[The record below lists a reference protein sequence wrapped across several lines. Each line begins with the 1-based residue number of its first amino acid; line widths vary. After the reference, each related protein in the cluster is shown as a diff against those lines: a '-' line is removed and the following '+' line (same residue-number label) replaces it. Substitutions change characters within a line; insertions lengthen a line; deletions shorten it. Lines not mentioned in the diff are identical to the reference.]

1 MEVHHPHH
9 PAHKKKWSEYILE
22 FFMLFL
28 AVSLGFFAENLREHQ
43 VEKHREISYLKNVH
57 EDLLLDLKNIEN
69 VMNQNTVRLHAMD
82 TLFDSINH
90 NSITNEDVY
99 YYIRN
104 LALRAT
110 FESSHVGLDQIKSAG
125 GLRMIK
131 NPEIISGIQE
141 YERTLNSIEKVEN
154 VRERT
159 LEQARFKMA
168 AVFEPTISYEML
180 INQNPGQGIMRF
192 NRPKKADEILQ
203 KNKSA
208 VKELLN
214 LVTFGLNSNRY
225 INNSLAKEKI
235 IGQQLDSAILKEY
248 GEKFD

>member
-1 MEVHHPHH
+1 
-9 PAHKKKWSEYILE
+9 
-22 FFMLFL
+22 
-28 AVSLGFFAENLREHQ
+28 
-43 VEKHREISYLKNVH
+43 
-57 EDLLLDLKNIEN
+57 
-69 VMNQNTVRLHAMD
+69 MD
-82 TLFDSINH
+82 TLFQSIN
-90 NSITNEDVY
+90 NNTITNADVY

-141 YERTLNSIEKVEN
+141 YERMLNSIEKLEN

-168 AVFEPTISYEML
+168 AVFEPTVSYEML
-180 INQNPGQGIMRF
+180 IHQGQGVMRF
-192 NRPKKADEILQ
+192 NRPQKADAIMK
-203 KNKSA
+203 KNQLA

-225 INNSLAKEKI
+225 LNNNLEKEKI
-235 IGQQLDSAILKEY
+235 NGQKLDSAILKEY
-248 GEKFD
+248 GDKFD

>member
-1 MEVHHPHH
+1 MEVHHHSHNP
-9 PAHKKKWSEYILE
+9 KKWKEYITE
-22 FFMLFL
+22 FLMLFL
-28 AVSLGFFAENLREHQ
+28 AVTLGFFAENVREHQ
-43 VEKHREISYLKNVH
+43 IEKHREISYLKNVH
-57 EDLLLDLKNIEN
+57 EDLQLDLKNIDN
-69 VMNQNTVRLHAMD
+69 VISQNTIRLQAMD
-82 TLFDSINH
+82 TLFQAIN
-90 NSITNEDVY
+90 NNTITNEDVY

-141 YERTLNSIEKVEN
+141 YERALDALEKLEN

-180 INQNPGQGIMRF
+180 VHQGQGTMRF
-192 NRPKKADEILQ
+192 NRPQKADAILE
-203 KNKSA
+203 KNKPA

-225 INNSLAKEKI
+225 LNNNLAKEKAN
-235 IGQQLDSAILKEY
+235 GLKLDSAILKEY
-248 GEKFD
+248 GEDFD

>member
-1 MEVHHPHH
+1 MEVHHHSHH
-9 PAHKKKWSEYILE
+9 PKKWKEYITE
-22 FFMLFL
+22 FLMLFL

-57 EDLLLDLKNIEN
+57 EDLQLDLKNIDN
-69 VMNQNTVRLHAMD
+69 VMSQNTVRLQAMD
-82 TLFDSINH
+82 TLFQAIN
-90 NSITNEDVY
+90 NNTITNEDVY

-131 NPEIISGIQE
+131 KPEIISGIQE
-141 YERTLNSIEKVEN
+141 YERMLNSIEKLEN

-180 INQNPGQGIMRF
+180 VNQGQGIMRF
-192 NRPKKADEILQ
+192 NRPQKANAILQ
-203 KNKSA
+203 ENKQA

-225 INNSLAKEKI
+225 LSSSLGRQKI
-235 IGQQLDSAILKEY
+235 IGQKLDSAIVKEY
-248 GEKFD
+248 GANFD

>member
-1 MEVHHPHH
+1 MEVHHHSHH
-9 PAHKKKWSEYILE
+9 PKKWKEYITE
-22 FFMLFL
+22 FLMLFL
-28 AVSLGFFAENLREHQ
+28 AVTLGFFAENVREHQ
-43 VEKHREISYLKNVH
+43 IEKHREISYLKNVH
-57 EDLLLDLKNIEN
+57 EDLQLDIKNIEN
-69 VMNQNTVRLHAMD
+69 VISQNTVRLQAMD
-82 TLFDSINH
+82 TLFQAIN
-90 NSITNEDVY
+90 NNTISNEDVY

-141 YERTLNSIEKVEN
+141 YERALDALEKLEN

-180 INQNPGQGIMRF
+180 VNQGQGTMRF
-192 NRPKKADEILQ
+192 NRPQKADAILE

-225 INNSLAKEKI
+225 LNNNLAKEKAN
-235 IGQQLDSAILKEY
+235 GLKLDSAILKEY
-248 GEKFD
+248 GENFD

>member
-1 MEVHHPHH
+1 MEVHHHSHH
-9 PAHKKKWSEYILE
+9 PKKWKEYITE
-22 FFMLFL
+22 FVMLFL
-28 AVSLGFFAENLREHQ
+28 AVSLGFMAENIREHQ
-43 VEKHREISYLKNVH
+43 IEKQREIAYLQNVH
-57 EDLLLDLKNIEN
+57 EDLKLDLINIDD
-69 VMNQNTVRLHAMD
+69 VISSNTIRLQAMD
-82 TLFDSINH
+82 TLFQLIN
-90 NSITNEDVY
+90 NNTITNEDVY

-125 GLRMIK
+125 GLRMVK

-141 YERTLNSIEKVEN
+141 YERALDALNKLEN

-168 AVFEPTISYEML
+168 VVFEPSISYEML
-180 INQNPGQGIMRF
+180 VNQGQGDMRF
-192 NRPKKADEILQ
+192 NRPQKADEILQ
-203 KNKSA
+203 KNKQA

-225 INNSLAKEKI
+225 LNSILSNQKKI
-235 IGQQLDSAILKEY
+235 GLKLDSAIVKEY
-248 GEKFD
+248 GDKFH

>member
-1 MEVHHPHH
+1 MEVHHHSHH
-9 PAHKKKWSEYILE
+9 PKKWKEYITE
-22 FFMLFL
+22 FLMLFL

-43 VEKHREISYLKNVH
+43 IEKHREISYLKNVH
-57 EDLLLDLKNIEN
+57 EDLQLDLKSMDN
-69 VMNQNTVRLHAMD
+69 VITQNTIRLKVMD
-82 TLFDSINH
+82 TLFVALN
-90 NSITNEDVY
+90 NNTITNEDLY

-141 YERTLNSIEKVEN
+141 YERTLTSIDKLEN
-154 VRERT
+154 VRERN

-168 AVFEPTISYEML
+168 AVFEPSISYEML
-180 INQNPGQGIMRF
+180 IGQGQGVMRF
-192 NRPKKADEILQ
+192 NRPKKADDLLNN
-203 KNKSA
+203 NKPA
-208 VKELLN
+208 IKELLN

-225 INNSLAKEKI
+225 LNSILAKEKI
-235 IGQQLDSAILKEY
+235 NGQKLDSAILKEY
-248 GEKFD
+248 GDKFDE

>member
-1 MEVHHPHH
+1 MEVHHHSHH
-9 PAHKKKWSEYILE
+9 PKKWKEYITE
-22 FFMLFL
+22 FLMLFL
-28 AVSLGFFAENLREHQ
+28 AVTLGFFAENVREHQ
-43 VEKHREISYLKNVH
+43 IEKHREISYLKNVH
-57 EDLLLDLKNIEN
+57 EDLQLDIKNIEN
-69 VMNQNTVRLHAMD
+69 VISQNTVRLQAMD
-82 TLFDSINH
+82 TLFQAIN
-90 NSITNEDVY
+90 NNTITNEDVY

-141 YERTLNSIEKVEN
+141 YERALDALEKLEN

-180 INQNPGQGIMRF
+180 VNQGQGTMRF
-192 NRPKKADEILQ
+192 NRPQKADAILE
-203 KNKSA
+203 KNKPA

-225 INNSLAKEKI
+225 LNNNLAKEKAN
-235 IGQQLDSAILKEY
+235 GLKLDSAILKEY
-248 GEKFD
+248 GEDFD

>member
-1 MEVHHPHH
+1 MEVHHHSHH
-9 PAHKKKWSEYILE
+9 PKKWKEYITE
-22 FFMLFL
+22 FLMLFL

-57 EDLLLDLKNIEN
+57 EDLQLDLKNIDN
-69 VMNQNTVRLHAMD
+69 VISQNKVRLQAMD
-82 TLFDSINH
+82 TLFQSIN
-90 NSITNEDVY
+90 NNTITNEDVY

-141 YERTLNSIEKVEN
+141 YERALDALEKLEN

-168 AVFEPTISYEML
+168 AVFEPTVSYEML
-180 INQNPGQGIMRF
+180 IHQGQGIMRF
-192 NRPKKADEILQ
+192 NRPQKADAILE
-203 KNKSA
+203 KNKPA
-208 VKELLN
+208 VRELLN

-225 INNSLAKEKI
+225 LNNNLEKEKSN
-235 IGQQLDSAILKEY
+235 GQKLDSAILKEY
-248 GEKFD
+248 GKDFE

>member
-1 MEVHHPHH
+1 MEVHHHSHH
-9 PAHKKKWSEYILE
+9 PKKWKEYITE
-22 FFMLFL
+22 FLMLFL
-28 AVSLGFFAENLREHQ
+28 AVTLGFFAENVREHQ
-43 VEKHREISYLKNVH
+43 IEKHREISYLKNVH
-57 EDLLLDLKNIEN
+57 EDLQLDIKNIEN
-69 VMNQNTVRLHAMD
+69 VMSQNTVRLQAMD
-82 TLFDSINH
+82 TLFQAIN
-90 NSITNEDVY
+90 NKTITNEDVY

-131 NPEIISGIQE
+131 NPDIISGIQE
-141 YERTLNSIEKVEN
+141 YERALDALEKLEN

-180 INQNPGQGIMRF
+180 VNQGQGIMRF
-192 NRPKKADEILQ
+192 NRPKKANPILQ
-203 KNKSA
+203 ENKQA

-225 INNSLAKEKI
+225 LNNNLAKEKANGI
-235 IGQQLDSAILKEY
+235 KLDNAILKEY
-248 GEKFD
+248 GGEFD

>member
-1 MEVHHPHH
+1 MEVHHHSHH
-9 PAHKKKWSEYILE
+9 PKKWKEYITE
-22 FFMLFL
+22 FLMLFL
-28 AVSLGFFAENLREHQ
+28 AVTLGFFAENVREHQ
-43 VEKHREISYLKNVH
+43 IERHREIRYLKNVH
-57 EDLLLDLKNIEN
+57 EDLQLDIKNIEN
-69 VMNQNTVRLHAMD
+69 VINQNTVRLQAMD
-82 TLFDSINH
+82 TLFQAIN
-90 NSITNEDVY
+90 NNTITNEDVY

-141 YERTLNSIEKVEN
+141 YERMLNSIEKLEN

-180 INQNPGQGIMRF
+180 VNQGQGIMRF
-192 NRPKKADEILQ
+192 NRPQKANAILEQ
-203 KNKSA
+203 NKSA
-208 VKELLN
+208 VTELLN
-214 LVTFGLNSNRY
+214 LVIFGLNSNRY
-225 INNSLAKEKI
+225 LNTNLAKEKAN
-235 IGQQLDSAILKEY
+235 GLKLDSAILKEY
-248 GEKFD
+248 GGDFD

>member
-1 MEVHHPHH
+1 MEVHHHSHH
-9 PAHKKKWSEYILE
+9 PKKWKEYVTE
-22 FFMLFL
+22 FIMLFA
-28 AVSLGFFAENLREHQ
+28 AVTLGFMAENVREHQ
-43 VEKHREISYLKNVH
+43 IEKQREIAYLKNVH
-57 EDLLLDLKNIEN
+57 EDLQLDLKRIDT
-69 VMNQNTVRLHAMD
+69 VLNQNNSRLELLD
-82 TLFDSINH
+82 TFYKAIQNKTS
-90 NSITNEDVY
+90 TNEDAY
-99 YYIRN
+99 YFIRN
-104 LALRAT
+104 LVLRAT

-141 YERTLNSIEKVEN
+141 YERMLNSIEKLEN

-180 INQNPGQGIMRF
+180 INQSQGIMRF
-192 NRPKKADEILQ
+192 NRPKKADAILLN
-203 KNKSA
+203 NKTA

-225 INNSLAKEKI
+225 LNNNLAKEKMN
-235 IGQQLDSAILKEY
+235 GQKLDSAILKEY